1 MSLRIIDEWGKIK
14 QIIISCKEGVSMQM
28 QNQIL
33 STDEKQIIHQ
43 ESLRILQEVG
53 AQFHSKKARNILKQ
67 HGAKVDEETKI
78 VKISEELVNQAL
90 ASAPKEFVLGA
101 RVPERNFY
109 LPAKRSGY
117 VLDNGGIFIRDFKT
131 GERRPSNYQDNIDIL
146 RVFDEM
152 EFSSVVWTTTIN
164 EFNQASAKIQ
174 ATIQSYKYTSLH
186 IQDELGGP
194 EEVPFLVEALE
205 AILGSQDA
213 VRERKIYSV
222 VYCTLPPLGHEGQMC
237 DAYLE
242 MLDYEI
248 PICLY
253 PMPSAGSTGPASL
266 FSNIALANA
275 EALSALVL
283 FQFAKPG
290 TPIIMGDA
298 PGSTDFRTGNFLEG
312 SPEMVIQSGARG
324 EMAKFYNLPN
334 EQAGCLA
341 EANGHGAQAVLE
353 KFTTTLP
360 LVLSGADLIQGPG
373 GLNTSNL
380 MSLEQIVV
388 DDEIARM
395 CQRLRDGVGMSA
407 DKNFF
412 EDIKE
417 VGPGGHFLRQ
427 RNTRKMARSS
437 EFVVPELVDRSPYEQ
452 WLELGKPDLYDKAK
466 EKVEEILA
474 SPLKNP
480 LSDDLIGKLDDI
492 SRRADIELGK

>member
-1 MSLRIIDEWGKIK
+1 
-14 QIIISCKEGVSMQM
+14 MQM
-28 QNQIL
+28 QSQIL
-33 STDEKQIIHQ
+33 SADEKQVIHQ
-43 ESLRILQEVG
+43 KSLRILKEVG
-53 AQFHSKKARNILKQ
+53 AQFHSQKALNILKQ
-67 HGAKVDEETKI
+67 HGARVDEDTKI
-78 VKISEELVNQAL
+78 AYISEELVDQAL

-101 RVPERNFY
+101 RVPERDFK

-117 VLDNGGIFIRDFKT
+117 VLDNGGIFIRDFET
-131 GERRPSNYQDNIDIL
+131 GVRRPSNYQDNVDIM

-164 EFNQASAKIQ
+164 EFDQSSAKLR
-174 ATIQSYKYTSLH
+174 ATIASYKYTSLH
-186 IQDELGGP
+186 IQDELGSP
-194 EEVPFLVEALE
+194 EEVPFLIEALE
-205 AILGSQDA
+205 AILGSEDA
-213 VRERKIYSV
+213 VRERNIYSV

-237 DAYLE
+237 DAYLDFLE
-242 MLDYEI
+242 YEI

-283 FQFAKPG
+283 FQLAHPG

-312 SPEMVIQSGARG
+312 SPEMVLQAGARG

-388 DDEIARM
+388 DDEIARI
-395 CQRLRDGVGMSA
+395 CQRLRDGVDTSPE
-407 DKNFF
+407 KNFY

-427 RNTRKMARSS
+427 RNTRKSARSS
-437 EFVVPELVDRSPYEQ
+437 EFVVPMLVDRSPYEQ

-466 EKVEEILA
+466 DRVEEILA

-480 LSDDLIGKLDDI
+480 LPEDVIGKLDDI
-492 SRRADIELGK
+492 SNRAEKALKE